1 MACDGFLF
9 SGLQRTHGIT
19 SRETGCFA
27 LKTIP
32 VIPVLHPDAAADTI
46 VKDYI
51 ARSGVKLAITQS
63 NEAYYRPST
72 LFHELTHST
81 GHKSRLDRIADMAA
95 FGSEAYSK
103 EELVAELGA
112 SFLVNHSG
120 LESTESFGNNAAYIA
135 GWLSAL
141 KNDKRLIVTAAG
153 AAEKA
158 AQMILGKEAEDHE
171 PQ

>member
-1 MACDGFLF
+1 
-9 SGLQRTHGIT
+9 
-19 SRETGCFA
+19 
-27 LKTIP
+27 
-32 VIPVLHPDAAADTI
+32 
-46 VKDYI
+46 
-51 ARSGVKLAITQS
+51 
-63 NEAYYRPST
+63 
-72 LFHELTHST
+72 
-81 GHKSRLDRIADMAA
+81 MAA

-120 LESTESFGNNAAYIA
+120 LESTKSFGNNAAYIA

-158 AQMILGKEAEDHE
+158 AQMILGKEGDDHE